1 MQYSYDVTAESKA
14 KTGESPADRGMT
26 FSEIAETINSRSSLC
41 HASLFYT
48 VPSDFFFS
56 DANPRPE
63 WLDSTALEQLVLI
76 ENLTRFVERYDF
88 PAWQCGLTGYQ
99 PSDLGSMCHMFMP
112 IIGRVTSE
120 TFPSNAPEQT
130 ERVRVFIEACE
141 EMRLAGYTC
150 IGLDINEHAS
160 LSQYCNSHNEL
171 VVLIRKKLRRF
182 QTR

>member
-1 MQYSYDVTAESKA
+1 MQYDYDVYAEAQAQIK
-14 KTGESPADRGMT
+14 ESPPGRSMSY
-26 FSEIAETINSRSSLC
+26 SEIADVINSRSSLC
-41 HASLFYT
+41 PASLFYT

-76 ENLTRFVERYDF
+76 ENLTRFIERYDF

-99 PSDLGSMCHMFMP
+99 PSDLGAMCNMFMP
-112 IIGRVTSE
+112 IIGRVTPE

-130 ERVRVFIEACE
+130 DRVRVFIEACE

-150 IGLDINEHAS
+150 IGLHLHEHAS

-171 VVLIRKKLRRF
+171 VVLIRKKLRRL